1 MMARAPVLSAVVM
14 LSLGVGVG
22 VNTVVFSW
30 LQGTIVHPLPG
41 VEDSGRLHLIESRS
55 DTGSYP
61 GVSWLEYRDLR
72 QRLTTMPELIAFRM
86 APFYIG
92 EPGRIERT
100 YGQLVSGNY
109 FSALRVRAALGR
121 FLRADEAD
129 RPGGEPVVV
138 ISYSLWQSRY
148 AGAADALGRIIRV
161 NGRELTVI
169 GVAPRRFQGTV
180 L

>member
-14 LSLGVGVG
+14 LSLGVGIG

-41 VEDSGRLHLIESRS
+41 VADSGRLHLIEPRS
-55 DTGSYP
+55 DNGSYP
-61 GVSWLEYRDLR
+61 GMSWLEYRDLHG
-72 QRLTTMPELIAFRM
+72 RLASIPDLIAFRM

-109 FSALRVRAALGR
+109 FLALSLRPTLGR
-121 FLRADEAD
+121 FLRADEVD
-129 RPGGEPVVV
+129 RPGSEPVVV
-138 ISYSLWQSRY
+138 MSYSMWQARY
-148 AGAADALGRIIRV
+148 GAAA
-161 NGRELTVI
+161 
-169 GVAPRRFQGTV
+169 
-180 L
+180 